1 MTVYDFKVNNL
12 EQLPKF
18 NGMSVVSDCDG
29 TLFEHGTTNLYPEVA
44 EVLATVGCLALVS
57 AHPDDDLLEQ
67 RKQILDAEISVNS
80 NKPIWYKGKLFK
92 QVAKSIGELSN
103 KAIILGD
110 RPIADVGV
118 AKFIFAKHNIQ
129 TLGVRV
135 DRPNQPHPSRAD
147 YILSPLLNLSSKLI
161 KATGHDNHFRPRKE
175 VGLEIMDRFINQE
188 VQE

>member
-1 MTVYDFKVNNL
+1 MTVYDFKVDNL

-18 NGMSVVSDCDG
+18 SGMSVVSDCDG
-29 TLFEHGTTNLYPEVA
+29 TLFEHGTTNLYPDVA
-44 EVLATVGCLALVS
+44 QVLATVGCLALVS

-80 NKPIWYKGKLFK
+80 NKPVWYKGKLFN
-92 QVAKSIGELSN
+92 QVAKSIGRLSN

-135 DRPNQPHPSRAD
+135 ERPNQPHPSKAD
-147 YILSPLLNLSSKLI
+147 YLLRPILDFGSRLI
-161 KATGHDNHFRPRKE
+161 KATGQDNHFRPHE
-175 VGLEIMDRFINQE
+175 DEGFEIAQRFINQE
-188 VQE
+188 NQE